1 MSNLSVHASRLR
13 RAALLLGC
21 AVAFA
26 LGANAHA
33 ASPAEYPETA
43 LDRYVKKPDPSY
55 AYSLVKQIDADA
67 FTTYILSMT
76 SQTWRKAE
84 EVDRNVWQHDLVIVC
99 PKEVKTHT
107 ALFYIDGGSNNG
119 KVPEGASPMLAQ
131 IALSTNGVVF
141 NLRHVPNEPL
151 TFTEDGQKRTEDGI
165 IAFTWKK
172 FMETGDEEWP
182 LRLPMTKAAVRAMD
196 TVQDFLKKP
205 DGGAIEIKDFVVC
218 GGSKRGWTTWTTA
231 AVDKR
236 VKAIAPAVIDVL
248 NVVPS
253 FKHHYATYG
262 FWAPAVDDYVKE
274 GIMDWMGSKEYE
286 ALLKIEDPYSYRER
300 LTMPKVMLNASGD
313 QFFLPDSSQ
322 FYFDRLSGPKY
333 LRYVPNAD
341 HGLDD
346 TDAPSTLLSFY
357 AAAAYDKP
365 LPRFTWDFPTKGKFR
380 VSCDDK
386 PIEVKLWQATNPDA
400 RDFRV
405 ETLGKV
411 WTETKLEPG
420 DNGLYTA
427 ELSKP
432 EKGWTAGFIEL
443 TFPGPFDVPHKFT
456 TPVRVVP
463 DVTPHRY
470 ELPAE
475 KKKGFLSK
483 DK

>member
-1 MSNLSVHASRLR
+1 MSNLLLRASHLQ
-13 RAALLLGC
+13 RAALLLAC
-21 AVAFA
+21 TIAFA
-26 LGANAHA
+26 LGVPAHA
-33 ASPAEYPETA
+33 ANPVEYPETA

-55 AYSLVKQIDADA
+55 AYTLVKTIEEVD
-67 FTTYILSMT
+67 FTTYILNMT
-76 SQTWRKAE
+76 SQTWRKPE
-84 EVDRNVWQHDLVIVC
+84 EVDRNVWQHDLIIVR
-99 PKEVKTHT
+99 PKEVQTHT
-107 ALFYIDGGSNNG
+107 ALLYIDGGSNSG

-131 IALSTNGVVF
+131 IALTTKGVVF
-141 NLRHVPNEPL
+141 NLRQVPNEPL

-172 FMETGDEEWP
+172 YMETGDEEWP
-182 LRLPMTKAAVRAMD
+182 LRLPRTKAAVRAMD

-205 DGGAIEIKDFVVC
+205 EGGAVDIQDFVVC

-248 NVVPS
+248 NVVES
-253 FKHHYATYG
+253 FKHHYSAYG
-262 FWAPAVDDYVKE
+262 FWAPSVDDYVKE
-274 GIMDWMGSKEYE
+274 GIMDWMGAKEYD
-286 ALLKIEDPYSYRER
+286 ALLRIEDPYSYRER

-365 LPRFTWDFPTKGKFR
+365 LPRFTWDFPDKGSFR
-380 VSCDDK
+380 LSCEDK

-411 WTETKLEPG
+411 WTETTLEPG
-420 DNGLYTA
+420 DNGTYKA
-427 ELSKP
+427 SIVEP
-432 EKGWTAGFIEL
+432 EKGWTAAFIEI

-470 ELPAE
+470 DMPAVP
-475 KKKGFLSK
+475 KKGFLSK
-483 DK
+483 EK

>member
-1 MSNLSVHASRLR
+1 MFKLTYPVGHLY
-13 RAALLLGC
+13 RAALLLG
-21 AVAFA
+21 AVVA
-26 LGANAHA
+26 LGLGSIAHA
-33 ASPAEYPETA
+33 DSPADFPQTA
-43 LDRYVKKPDPSY
+43 LDRYVKKPDP
-55 AYSLVKQIDADA
+55 AYTYSVVKTIEDPA
-67 FTTYILSMT
+67 FTTYILTMT

-84 EVDRNVWQHDLVIVC
+84 EVDRNVWQHDLIIVK
-99 PKEVKTHT
+99 PKDVKTHT
-107 ALFYIDGGSNNG
+107 ALLYIDGGSNNG
-119 KVPEGASPMLAQ
+119 KVPEGASPLLTH
-131 IALSTNGVVF
+131 IALSTGGVVF
-141 NLRHVPNEPL
+141 NLRHIPNEPL
-151 TFTEDGQKRTEDGI
+151 TFTEDGKKRTEDEI

-172 FMETGDEEWP
+172 YMETGDEEWP

-205 DGGAIEIKDFVVC
+205 EGGAVEIKDFVVC

-231 AVDKR
+231 AVDPR

-253 FKHHYATYG
+253 FKHHFSVYG
-262 FWAPAVDDYVKE
+262 FWAPAVGDYVQE

-286 ALLKIEDPYSYRER
+286 ALLKIEDPFSYRER
-300 LTMPKVMLNASGD
+300 LTMPKLMLNASGD

-346 TDAPSTLLSFY
+346 TDAPATLLSFY
-357 AAAAYDKP
+357 AAAAFDHPLPKFTWTFPSKGSIRVLVEDKP
-365 LPRFTWDFPTKGKFR
+365 T
-380 VSCDDK
+380 
-386 PIEVKLWQATNPDA
+386 EVKLWTATNPDA

-411 WTETKLEPG
+411 WTETKLESNDRGVYEAKLETP
-420 DNGLYTA
+420 A
-427 ELSKP
+427 
-432 EKGWTAGFIEL
+432 KGWTAAFVEL

-463 DVTPHRY
+463 DTTPHRY
-470 ELPAE
+470 EMPKE
-475 KKKGFLSK
+475 IKKGFLSK